1 MNRNGLLMGIETRRE
16 ELGRSDRTPSSA
28 REQSRQY
35 LVRSF
40 QFMPE
45 GELYVRSHNFNRV
58 PPNVGEPRKN
68 VKLHVRDD
76 YRAHED
82 RIVMLKRYSM
92 ARLCFQ
98 ETPPPFCSGAI
109 IFHCDAGSAKVDEF
123 REELQNMLGKDSLPV
138 TSATLRGEIGPAG
151 VHLGGIDARP
161 TDRHGHATLTCIFCH
176 SPPNQVTNEV
186 VDELKWKVY

>member
-1 MNRNGLLMGIETRRE
+1 
-16 ELGRSDRTPSSA
+16 
-28 REQSRQY
+28 
-35 LVRSF
+35 
-40 QFMPE
+40 MPE

-82 RIVMLKRYSM
+82 PRPHCDAEEVLHGTVVFPGLMGR
-92 ARLCFQ
+92 
-98 ETPPPFCSGAI
+98 TPPPFCSGAI

-161 TDRHGHATLTCIFCH
+161 TDRSMATRH
-176 SPPNQVTNEV
+176 SPASSATARQTR
-186 VDELKWKVY
+186 